1 MTCRLRVDPG
11 PGPLDG
17 EPRGQD
23 GETTRQVVKALRRAG
38 HDVDVVSPLLTARS
52 APADEV
58 FVRAGLDD
66 RVFVTADATFADVGR
81 FEIASSPGLV
91 LLCLRASTMGDA
103 LDAVLGVHAEGL
115 QSLRRALADVATSAK
130 RLELQAEQLA
140 RSSARLDESAK
151 EAVGSD
157 REDDARAALVRRA
170 SIQLQLRRL
179 NEDREPLDELG
190 EALIPLVQASQR
202 AIAEFRA
209 ETDVMK
215 AAAEYSDGGHEE
227 ADLGELTG
235 RLVEALAQGAPNGAL
250 WLVVPVATWEVPAA
264 YLKGRVDASPRP
276 RRLDA

>member
-1 MTCRLRVDPG
+1 
-11 PGPLDG
+11 
-17 EPRGQD
+17 
-23 GETTRQVVKALRRAG
+23 VKALRRAG

-66 RVFVTADATFADVGR
+66 RVFVTADATFGDVGR

-130 RLELQAEQLA
+130 RLELQAEQLE
-140 RSSARLDESAK
+140 RSSARLYESAK

-202 AIAEFRA
+202 AVAEFRA
-209 ETDVMK
+209 ETDLMQS
-215 AAAEYSDGGHEE
+215 AAEYSDGGYEE

-250 WLVVPVATWEVPAA
+250 WLVVPVATWEVPAS

>member
-1 MTCRLRVDPG
+1 M
-11 PGPLDG
+11 
-17 EPRGQD
+17 
-23 GETTRQVVKALRRAG
+23 
-38 HDVDVVSPLLTARS
+38 
-52 APADEV
+52 
-58 FVRAGLDD
+58 
-66 RVFVTADATFADVGR
+66 
-81 FEIASSPGLV
+81 
-91 LLCLRASTMGDA
+91 
-103 LDAVLGVHAEGL
+103 
-115 QSLRRALADVATSAK
+115 
-130 RLELQAEQLA
+130 
-140 RSSARLDESAK
+140 
-151 EAVGSD
+151 
-157 REDDARAALVRRA
+157 RRA

-209 ETDVMK
+209 ETDFMK

-264 YLKGRVDASPRP
+264 YLNGRADASPRP